1 MEDFFVGAILQ
12 VPYTFIPVNMLD
24 CDGREFLIE
33 QYQELFSLI
42 GNTFGGD
49 GVSTFCIPN
58 LKGYE
63 PNPDVHYVIATQG
76 VYPSRS

>member
-1 MEDFFVGAILQ
+1 MEDIFVGGIFT

-24 CDGREFLIE
+24 CDGTEYLVA
-33 QYQELFSLI
+33 QYQTLFSLL

-49 GVSTFCIPN
+49 GVSTFCVPN

-63 PNPDVHYVIATQG
+63 PNPYVHYVIATQG
-76 VYPSRS
+76 MYPYRS